1 MKNVK
6 VIAIPNTKSFI
17 INYGSDDDLLYSKNF
32 AQKGQ
37 LVKVLVPSFELID
50 PETNES
56 LGFYNTSIDGFQ
68 ITEVHPKYSI
78 VQNVETV
85 GGNFSQ
91 TITTVAK
98 TTDALSS
105 IYFGRKVFKDIP
117 VNDEDISN
125 FEEALQP
132 VVSVGSKVEFY

>member
-50 PETNES
+50 PETN
-56 LGFYNTSIDGFQ
+56 
-68 ITEVHPKYSI
+68 
-78 VQNVETV
+78 
-85 GGNFSQ
+85 
-91 TITTVAK
+91 
-98 TTDALSS
+98 
-105 IYFGRKVFKDIP
+105 
-117 VNDEDISN
+117 
-125 FEEALQP
+125 
-132 VVSVGSKVEFY
+132 